1 MVPDLSVHSVEVRQV
16 PLRLLLPL
24 KHCSQSQYVGEKT
37 NLAGET
43 YTSWVEVQGPLR
55 KVTTLNREN
64 T

>member
-24 KHCSQSQYVGEKT
+24 KHWSQSQFVEKT
-37 NLAGET
+37 TWAGET